1 MSKIKDVKLEL
12 SYIADNNVKWYIN
25 FKKKRKINMHQQ
37 YDPTFAATGTNPREQ
52 TTFLNTKIGSQQ
64 LNL

>member
-25 FKKKRKINMHQQ
+25 FKKKER
-37 YDPTFAATGTNPREQ
+37 
-52 TTFLNTKIGSQQ
+52 
-64 LNL
+64 